1 MCGEVCDTSEGPRHR
16 TITSSRTRPHQIL
29 PWSTRSSERSGS
41 HRKIT
46 QQVGGPGCI
55 LWTLALILLPCEE
68 NVRRNWLRPPTPEQ
82 SAFQTKGWWPRG
94 LSNRACKPRSRA
106 RLQPTCLPGSQKCS
120 LFPSVP
126 YLRWSLAVSHVVPN
140 GAGAACGQEAISESG
155 ACPGAVIPG
164 PWVLEPQGRS
174 PRKRGSEASVICLV
188 IPIRGG
194 G

>member
-1 MCGEVCDTSEGPRHR
+1 MIQVRVLGTEQLPVQGLGPIKFYHGAPEAQRGVDL
-16 TITSSRTRPHQIL
+16 TL
-29 PWSTRSSERSGS
+29 P
-41 HRKIT
+41 